1 MSYKGCEE
9 SVFSAFLVNKSMV
22 DVKKIQNYGFLI
34 GYELIKFI
42 VAIEFM

>member
-1 MSYKGCEE
+1 MSYKGCKE
-9 SVFSAFLVNKSMV
+9 SVFRLFLVNKSKV
-22 DVKKIQNYGFLI
+22 NVNKIQNYGFLI

>member
-1 MSYKGCEE
+1 MSYKGSEE
-9 SVFSAFLVNKSMV
+9 SFFRLFLVNKSMV
-22 DVKKIQNYGFLI
+22 NVNKIQSCGFLV